1 MTTTAFEARLEDRA
15 AIADC
20 LARYARGVD
29 RGDWDLVLS
38 TYHPD
43 AYDSHGDYRGGMDG
57 LAAWLDKRLSG
68 VDNSMHL
75 LGQCLIEFAGPD
87 WAFVETYFV
96 SRRLLPP
103 TDAQRAGLPADAAM
117 TREVAG
123 RYVDQ
128 FERRHGHWK
137 VLHRVVVVEASSQ
150 GVALGGVRAPGAK
163 VTWGRRDRGD
173 PSWKAREELFAR
185 SAAQSPN

>member
-1 MTTTAFEARLEDRA
+1 MNETPFEARLEDRA
-15 AIADC
+15 AIQDC

-43 AYDSHGDYRGGMDG
+43 AHDSHGDYRGGMDG
-57 LAAWLDKRLSG
+57 FAAWLDKRLSG

-96 SRRLLPP
+96 SRRLVPP
-103 TDAQRAGLPADAAM
+103 NDVQRAGLPADAAIS
-117 TREVAG
+117 REVAG
-123 RYVDQ
+123 RYV
-128 FERRHGHWK
+128 
-137 VLHRVVVVEASSQ
+137 VVEASSQ
-150 GVALGGVRAPGAK
+150 SVALGGVRSPKANL
-163 VTWGRRDRGD
+163 TWSRRDRDD

-185 SAAQSPN
+185 TVRRPA